1 MPKIELTKSQILNLI
16 DFFECDFIGCYKN
29 NTEADNIAYL
39 VDMCDI
45 YTKLKKAQENDNA
58 E

>member
-16 DFFECDFIGCYKN
+16 DLFECDFIECYKQ
-29 NTEADNIAYL
+29 NTEADNMAYL

-45 YTKLKKAQENDNA
+45 YTKLKKAENNDNA